1 MSNVQLEVHGD
12 ERQVL
17 LDELD
22 GFLGMTEALYLQIG
36 RRWDPRDGSE
46 VAPDVALVLR
56 TRDQLAGDGPWRIDG
71 SAAELTL
78 LLGRLRAGAELALQR
93 GAQPSP
99 MRRSAAMNT
108 SDVEGTDTQL
118 DILSVSD
125 ALIQRMEPTRRTA
138 P

>member
-1 MSNVQLEVHGD
+1 MTDVQLEVHGD

-22 GFLGMTEALYLQIG
+22 GFLGMTEALYRQIG
-36 RRWDPRDGSE
+36 RRWNPGDGSE
-46 VAPDVALVLR
+46 VTPDVALVVR

-71 SAAELTL
+71 SAAELRL
-78 LLGRLRAGAELALQR
+78 LLSRLRAGAELALQR

-99 MRRSAAMNT
+99 TRRSAAMNT
-108 SDVEGTDTQL
+108 ADVEDTDTQL

-125 ALIQRMEPTRRTA
+125 ALIQRMEPPRRTA